1 MNWPVTMA
9 QQQKSTLTTALN
21 LIHSKL
27 ATKDFVTLQN
37 PKLAA
42 KWKGPTRIID
52 IHDTNGK
59 IKINNKI
66 KVLNISKLKHVHQS
80 DANGHKKE
88 TQQFEEL
95 NFDPTQ
101 KDQSQE

>member
-1 MNWPVTMA
+1 
-9 QQQKSTLTTALN
+9 
-21 LIHSKL
+21 
-27 ATKDFVTLQN
+27 
-37 PKLAA
+37 
-42 KWKGPTRIID
+42 
-52 IHDTNGK
+52 
-59 IKINNKI
+59 
-66 KVLNISKLKHVHQS
+66 VLNISKLKHVHQS